1 MEITLNNNKEI
12 LEFDAIS
19 ITDLIRHK
27 NYTFHMLVTRL
38 NGRLVRKE
46 ERDTA
51 LIRDGDRVQILHMIS
66 GG

>member
-1 MEITLNNNKEI
+1 MEINLNNNKET
-12 LEFDAIS
+12 LEADAIS
-19 ITDLIRHK
+19 ITELIRHK

-51 LIRDGDRVQILHMIS
+51 IVHDGDQVQILHMIS

>member
-1 MEITLNNNKEI
+1 MEITLNNNKEV
-12 LEFDAIS
+12 LEFDVIS
-19 ITDLIRHK
+19 IADLIRHK
-27 NYTFHMLVTRL
+27 NYTFHLLVTRL